1 MYFSISLLLFFAL
14 NISLLLFQVW
24 GSEKLDKAEDAI
36 IENRWDMEAWSLL
49 IREAQNRFI
58 NDVRQ
63 FFEKLISIFP
73 TSGRYWKMYI
83 EMEVIA
89 TE

>member
-1 MYFSISLLLFFAL
+1 MLFFL
-14 NISLLLFQVW
+14 RCNGIDIVLCLKVW

-36 IENRWDMEAWSLL
+36 LENKWDMEAWGLL

-58 NDVRQ
+58 NDVRP
-63 FFEKLISIFP
+63 FFEKLISVFP

-83 EMEVIA
+83 EMEVFV
-89 TE
+89 